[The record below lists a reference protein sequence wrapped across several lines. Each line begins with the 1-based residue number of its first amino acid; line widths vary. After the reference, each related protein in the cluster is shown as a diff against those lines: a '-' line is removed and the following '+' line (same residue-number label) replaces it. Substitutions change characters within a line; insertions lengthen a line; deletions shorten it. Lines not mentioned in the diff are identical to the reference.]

1 MAPLQEGGKVEGEID
16 FGFLCSLSQRRS
28 ESLDASR
35 LLPTTAQTWKPPR
48 FQLQFPL
55 CSAPFEPHLH
65 SFIPRGRRLA
75 PPNAWLGC
83 LLKRRSCHAAQGHST
98 TTGMRVGA
106 SLRIIFLLV
115 CLLCIEM
122 AGEER

>member
-1 MAPLQEGGKVEGEID
+1 
-16 FGFLCSLSQRRS
+16 
-28 ESLDASR
+28 
-35 LLPTTAQTWKPPR
+35 
-48 FQLQFPL
+48 
-55 CSAPFEPHLH
+55 LH

-106 SLRIIFLLV
+106 SLSQLVYFFLFV
-115 CLLCIEM
+115 YYV
-122 AGEER
+122 